1 VHGHEQRALVNGDR
15 RLDAFRRLAEDF
27 ICRILPGSPSSTTQY
42 TPGGMM
48 YKSGHANLQYVTSA
62 SFLLTTF
69 AKYMAVSNHT
79 FSCQSLPVTAKTL
92 RALAR
97 KQVCLY
103 QHHHWGLSAVLLM
116 Q

>member
-1 VHGHEQRALVNGDR
+1 MNGDR
-15 RLDAFRRLAEDF
+15 RLDAFRRQAEDF

-103 QHHHWGLSAVLLM
+103 QHHHWGLSEVLLM